1 MTSLLT
7 SQRPDHG
14 ESETPAPQERP
25 DQRESVAPAWRLV
38 AGTELIGQLEG
49 SGLREPP
56 YLIRRP
62 DGQVVQLSRR
72 LFVIAGSL
80 DGRDL
85 ATAAKRAGEALGLRI
100 SPDNLAYVI
109 ERKLAPLGV
118 VSPDGSVPP
127 GLEPRDVL
135 LAMRFRAGLMPAAVV
150 RRLAR
155 LLRPL
160 YWPPVVVIAL
170 ALLAGTDG
178 WLIVHGVG
186 GGVRE
191 IIRVP
196 TLMLT
201 LLGLTFASL
210 LWHELGHAT
219 ACSYG
224 GARPGRIG
232 MGIYLIWP
240 ALYTDVTDSYRLG
253 KGGRLRTDLGGIYF
267 NGLFS
272 LAAMGAFIVTRYAP
286 LLVLIAGQQ
295 LIMLDQFT
303 PWIRLDGYYVVS
315 DLIGVSD
322 LFERIRPVLAGLRPG
337 RPADRRVTELKRW
350 ARWAVTGWVLTTIVA
365 LASMLALLVARAPAY
380 VSSGWASI
388 VRQVGDAGHAVNH
401 GAIASLAVGVIGT
414 ALLLLP
420 VVAVLYVYVSLCWG
434 AGSRLARRRE
444 DVTLAGRA

>member
-7 SQRPDHG
+7 SQRP
-14 ESETPAPQERP
+14 PASKTA
-25 DQRESVAPAWRLV
+25 DQRVSTAWRLV

-56 YLIRRP
+56 YLVRRP
-62 DGQVVQLSRR
+62 DGQVVQLSRL

-80 DGRDL
+80 DGSDL
-85 ATAAKRAGEALGLRI
+85 ATAAARAGEALAVRI
-100 SPDNLAYVI
+100 SPDNLAHVI
-109 ERKLAPLGV
+109 ERKLAPLGI
-118 VSPDGSVPP
+118 VSEDGSVPP
-127 GLEPRDVL
+127 GLAPRDVL
-135 LAMRFRAGLMPAAVV
+135 LAMRFRAGLMPAPLV

-155 LLRPL
+155 SLHFL
-160 YWPPVVVIAL
+160 YWPPLVAIAL
-170 ALLAGTDG
+170 ALLAGLDG

-186 GGVRE
+186 TGVRE

-196 TLMLT
+196 TLMLA

-253 KGGRLRTDLGGIYF
+253 RSGRLRTDLGGIYF

-272 LAAMGAFIVTRYAP
+272 LVAMGIFVATGYAP
-286 LLVLIAGQQ
+286 LLVLIVGQQ

-322 LFERIRPVLAGLRPG
+322 LFERIRPVLASLRPG
-337 RPADRRVTELKRW
+337 RPADRRVTELRRW

-365 LASMLALLVARAPAY
+365 LAAMLSVLVAKAPVY
-380 VSSGWASI
+380 ISSGWTSMVLQ
-388 VRQVGDAGHAVNH
+388 VRHAGAAVDH
-401 GAIASLAVGVIGT
+401 GAIASLLVGVIGI

-420 VVAVLYVYVSLCWG
+420 VAAVLYTYVSLCWG
-434 AGSRLARRRE
+434 TGSRLALRRE
-444 DVTLAGRA
+444 DVTLAGAA

>member
-7 SQRPDHG
+7 SHG
-14 ESETPAPQERP
+14 PGQSDSEASGAQAQHDRRA
-25 DQRESVAPAWRLV
+25 DAAGGWRLV
-38 AGTELIGQLEG
+38 AGSELIGQLEG

-62 DGQVVQLSRR
+62 DGQVVQLSRL
-72 LFVIAGSL
+72 LFVIAGAL
-80 DGRDL
+80 DGSDL
-85 ATAAKRAGEALGLRI
+85 ATAAQRAGQALDLRI
-100 SPDNLAYVI
+100 TPDKLAYVI

-118 VSPDGSVPP
+118 ASPDGSAPP

-135 LAMRFRAGLMPAAVV
+135 LAMRFRAGLMPAAIV

-155 LLRPL
+155 WLRPL
-160 YWPPVVVIAL
+160 YWRPVVVIAL

-186 GGVRE
+186 AGVRE

-196 TLMLT
+196 TLMLA
-201 LLGLTFASL
+201 LLGLTFGSL

-253 KGGRLRTDLGGIYF
+253 RSGRLRTDLGGIYF

-272 LAAMGAFIVTRYAP
+272 LVAMGAFIATRYAP
-286 LLVLIAGQQ
+286 LLVLVAGQQ

-337 RPADRRVTELKRW
+337 RRADRRVTDLKPW

-365 LASMLALLVARAPAY
+365 LAAMLSMLVLRAPAY
-380 VSSGWASI
+380 LSSGWASI
-388 VRQVGDAGHAVNH
+388 VRQVGAAGHAVDH
-401 GAIASLAVGVIGT
+401 GAITGLAVGVIGT

-434 AGSRLARRRE
+434 AGSRLARHRE